1 MVKSK
6 WLVVSNHGISFSI
19 SYMDVILP
27 TDELIFF
34 KMGTLHQ
41 RPAKFCEILVVFF
54 RGLVDGRHL
63 GVVDDHR
70 GQSSGDQHRPL
81 GAVEALG
88 CAGCVLLQC
97 EAPGHD
103 SVQLVPITPISLW
116 FMVLITN

>member
-1 MVKSK
+1 MEFHFPFHI
-6 WLVVSNHGISFSI
+6 W
-19 SYMDVILP
+19 DVILP

-34 KMGTLHQ
+34 KMGTLHH

-88 CAGCVLLQC
+88 CAGCVLLQ
-97 EAPGHD
+97 
-103 SVQLVPITPISLW
+103 LVRPPATIAFSW
-116 FMVLITN
+116 CQ